1 MILQDKISTML
12 NFAMRAGKAVYGTET
27 ITESRRKL
35 VILVCRTLSENSLK
49 KLVKDNQKTMII
61 KTKAFDLFD
70 LTHKNGKAIAVID
83 KNMADEIIKN
93 INENYE
99 VISEGK

>member
-12 NFAMRAGKAVYGTET
+12 NFAMRARKAVYGTET

-70 LTHKNGKAIAVID
+70 LTHKSGKAIAVID